1 MEVNY
6 KKTILMTILF
16 TLLALIVSAV
26 LMFLLLYFVFSK
38 DLADFCYKLGNY
50 NMASSL
56 YIRTYN
62 KDGEISYCYRALTL
76 DIQNDNYK
84 GIVRDYELFVAD
96 EDYDKFMSSIMLGNN
111 MVSGGV
117 LEKSALTN
125 EYNYL
130 EDKYTLALIKTD
142 AKEKAFCRAIKM
154 FAEYQTYT
162 FKNQGYYSLNRF
174 ISSESLDEFQEKYDG
189 YSDTL
194 VNEMQ
199 EYFDMSKVIFDDND
213 EVTELLDKAYLVS
226 LGNRLIMVGQNIN
239 SIYSGLNIN
248 ADKITQN
255 QQYMTHINNVIKGMI

>member
-6 KKTILMTILF
+6 KKTILLTISF
-16 TLLALIVSAV
+16 TLLALVVSAV
-26 LMFLLLYFVFSK
+26 LMFLFLYFVFSK
-38 DLADFCYKLGNY
+38 DLAEFCYKLGNY

-62 KDGEISYCYRALTL
+62 KDGKISNCYRALTL

-96 EDYDKFMSSIMLGNN
+96 EEYDEFMSSIVLGNN

-125 EYNYL
+125 EHNYL
-130 EDKYTLALIKTD
+130 EDKYTLALIKTN
-142 AKEKAFCRAIKM
+142 ANKKAFCRAIKM
-154 FAEYQTYT
+154 FAEYPNYT

-174 ISSESLDEFQEKYDG
+174 ISSENIDEFQKIHDG
-189 YSDTL
+189 YNDVL

-199 EYFDMSKVIFDDND
+199 AYFDMAKVIFDDND
-213 EVTELLDKAYLVS
+213 EVTDTLDKAYLVS
-226 LGNRLIMVGQNIN
+226 LGNRLILVGQNIN
-239 SIYSGLNIN
+239 SIYSALNIN
-248 ADKITQN
+248 SEMIVHN
-255 QQYMTHINNVIKGMI
+255 QQCMTQINDIIKGMI

>member
-16 TLLALIVSAV
+16 TLLALVVSAV

-62 KDGEISYCYRALTL
+62 KDGEISNCYRALTL

-130 EDKYTLALIKTD
+130 EDKYTLALIKTN

-174 ISSESLDEFQEKYDG
+174 ISSENLDKFQEKYDG

-194 VNEMQ
+194 ANEMQ
-199 EYFDMSKVIFDDND
+199 AYFDMSKVIFDDND
-213 EVTELLDKAYLVS
+213 EATELLDKAYLVS

-248 ADKITQN
+248 AEKITQN
-255 QQYMTHINNVIKGMI
+255 QQYMTQINDIIKGMI